1 MRDNTAEIHALK
13 SQAQEL
19 LSRNELAP
27 ARGLYERI
35 CALGPDDAESW
46 FILGAI
52 HGSLGGFG
60 EAIACCRRTLVLRPD
75 HVGAHYN
82 LAQACMHLNKLEE
95 AVAHFRHAVKLRPDY
110 ADAWNN
116 LGNALHDLRRYD
128 EARISYQEALRLR
141 PDLTGTRY
149 RLASL
154 GGAPLPDKPPPEYV
168 EKLFDSYAGRFEQQ
182 LVGQLQYR
190 TPELLNGLIR
200 RSLPTAPRSL
210 DMLDLGCGTGLCGP
224 LFRDVARTL
233 VGVDLSARMIDKAR
247 EKKVYD
253 KLVVGDIT
261 DPAFS
266 LNRFFDLVVAADVFP
281 YVGDLSSV
289 FRACHD
295 ILTSGGHFAFS
306 VEALD
311 DMDQSYALRPTDRYA
326 HAPAYI
332 RKLIPENGFTELGMD
347 NVVLR
352 MDRGKPVAGRLFLLR
367 RST

>member
-13 SQAQEL
+13 SQAQQL

-35 CALGPDDAESW
+35 CVLGPDDAESW

-52 HGSLGGFG
+52 HGSLGAFG
-60 EAIACCRRTLVLRPD
+60 EAIACCQRTLELKPD
-75 HVGAHYN
+75 HVDAHYN
-82 LAQACMHLNKLEE
+82 LAQAYMHLRKFEE
-95 AVAHFRHAVKLRPDY
+95 AANCFRNVVQLRPDH

-116 LGNALHDLRRYD
+116 LGNALHDLLRYD
-128 EARISYQEALRLR
+128 EARACYQEALRLR
-141 PDLTGTRY
+141 PAMVGTRY
-149 RLASL
+149 RLAAL
-154 GGAPLPDKPPPEYV
+154 GGAPMPNKPPAEYV
-168 EKLFDSYAGRFEQQ
+168 SKLFDSYAGRFEQQ
-182 LVGQLQYR
+182 LVGQLRYR

-200 RSLPTAPRSL
+200 RSLPATPRSL

-224 LFRDVARTL
+224 LLRDVARTL
-233 VGVDLSARMIDKAR
+233 LGVDLSARMIDKAR

-253 KLVVGDIT
+253 ELVVGDIT

-311 DMDQSYALRPTDRYA
+311 DKDQSYALRPTDRYA

-332 RKLIPENGFTELGMD
+332 RKLISENGFTELGMD

-352 MDRGKPVAGRLFLLR
+352 RDRGKPVEGRLFLLR